1 MSSGERIVYVNPIPY
16 LDEGK
21 EFEMRIR
28 VVSNEVLPEE
38 EAKRK
43 CAEFI
48 KSLSV
53 EELAEKWISCK
64 SFPVYPDSKLFPK
77 QE

>member
-1 MSSGERIVYVNPIPY
+1 MAIKYINPIPY
-16 LDEGK
+16 IDEAK
-21 EFEMRIR
+21 EFEMRIS
-28 VVSNEVLPEE
+28 VVSNEVLPEK
-38 EAKRK
+38 EAKLK

-64 SFPVYPDSKLFPK
+64 IFPVYPEK
-77 QE
+77 